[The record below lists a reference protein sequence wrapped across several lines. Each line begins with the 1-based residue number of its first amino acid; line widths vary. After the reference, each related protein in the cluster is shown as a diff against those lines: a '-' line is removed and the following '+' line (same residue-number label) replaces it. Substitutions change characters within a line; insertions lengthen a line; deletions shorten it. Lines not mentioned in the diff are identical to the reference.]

1 VKHPSG
7 DPHSSL
13 RTGLVGPCRRL
24 LLPAVSELCCG
35 ITHGELAGIAPHRMR
50 PTRRQSTSAA
60 AVSRFRIRW
69 SDRAMFH
76 VKHWRRTHA

>member
-1 VKHPSG
+1 MKHSRG
-7 DPHSSL
+7 DPGSVL
-13 RTGLVGPCRRL
+13 RTVLVGPCRRL
-24 LLPAVSELCCG
+24 LLPAVSQLWCG
-35 ITHGELAGIAPHRMR
+35 VTHGELAGIALHRMR
-50 PTRRQSTSAA
+50 PTRRQSTGAA